1 MCTEQYTKNLKGK
14 RNTIDA
20 DTIIFNKS
28 FLIQKNLYLNYSHK

>member
-20 DTIIFNKS
+20 DTIIFNEFSYSKKS
-28 FLIQKNLYLNYSHK
+28 VFKLQS